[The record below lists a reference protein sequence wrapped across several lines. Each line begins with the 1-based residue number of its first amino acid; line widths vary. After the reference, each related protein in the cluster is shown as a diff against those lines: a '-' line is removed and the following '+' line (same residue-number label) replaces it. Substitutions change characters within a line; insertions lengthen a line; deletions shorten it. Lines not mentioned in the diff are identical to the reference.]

1 MKKLLNEVFYIQS
14 FFAYIPLWRMIHESK
29 SRLYTKLIRVTFIFL
44 EFVKEHALFL
54 AASFTS
60 ANLEFTNETI
70 YLKKNSKLYY

>member
-1 MKKLLNEVFYIQS
+1 MNQNQDYIRNS
-14 FFAYIPLWRMIHESK
+14 LELHLFF
-29 SRLYTKLIRVTFIFL
+29 SRIM
-44 EFVKEHALFL
+44 KEHALFL